1 MSLPKKPSKRE
12 LKKMEVEAH
21 NKAYLESKKPK
32 PEKPMSKKAKARARQ
47 RMVTMTALMGA
58 FYQPSYTLTNEDRQV

>member
-1 MSLPKKPSKRE
+1 MRLPKKPSKRE

-32 PEKPMSKKAKARARQ
+32 PEKPMSKEAKARAMQ
-47 RMVTMTALMGA
+47 NMMLMTALTAGI
-58 FYQPSYTLTNEDRQV
+58 SIETLHLD